1 MIRRIETIDWRDVDD
16 GLPAPWCITRQQ
28 SRERFAS
35 RNAVEV
41 PACQSHAGKW
51 IANLTHQGCACPRV
65 TVRGVT
71 YQF

>member
-1 MIRRIETIDWRDVDD
+1 MIRRIEAITWSDVDD

-28 SRERFAS
+28 ARERYAA
-35 RNAVEV
+35 RHDADV
-41 PACQSHAGKW
+41 PACQAHEGKW
-51 IANLTHQGCACPRV
+51 IANLTHRDCACPRV